1 MPFFWEIIVDNGKKE
16 RYIINTPWGYMM
28 LTLSN
33 KGYADI
39 ETRKA
44 G

>member
-1 MPFFWEIIVDNGKKE
+1 MPFFWERIVDNGKKE
-16 RYIINTPWGYMM
+16 RYIINTLWGYIM
-28 LTLSN
+28 LTLTN
-33 KGYADI
+33 KGCADI